1 MKSRI
6 TMRNAGETEVL
17 RRVVARLQ
25 SSLNLSSDRCFLTFD
40 QRSVNPTT
48 APDSGVFA
56 YFISSSFPEIDQQ
69 PSYLAEDAL
78 IGVTAFNRSHSLDD
92 SDRADSLIV
101 DYDSNLLEL
110 KRRVLR
116 ALVGWNLANS
126 ADDALYIGSFVKAV
140 RCGQPEVLAPKHG
153 GAFFTFIDLI
163 FSVRYYVDAC
173 SEFNP

>member
-1 MKSRI
+1 
-6 TMRNAGETEVL
+6 MRNAGETEVL

-56 YFISSSFPEIDQQ
+56 YFISSSFPE
-69 PSYLAEDAL
+69 LEEDAL

-173 SEFNP
+173 SELNP